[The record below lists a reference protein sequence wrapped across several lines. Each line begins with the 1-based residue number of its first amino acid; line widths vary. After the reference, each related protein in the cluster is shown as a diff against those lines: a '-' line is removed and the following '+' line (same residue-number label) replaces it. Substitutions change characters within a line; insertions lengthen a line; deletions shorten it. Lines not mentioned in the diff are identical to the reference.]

1 MERTVVLVDM
11 DCFYVQVE
19 QRSNPSLKGKPCAV
33 VQYKKWKG
41 GGIIAVG
48 YEARACGVTRNMR
61 GDDAKAKCPEIN
73 LVRVPV
79 VRGKAD
85 LTKYREA
92 GAEVI
97 EVFSK
102 FSSCVERASVDEA
115 YIDLTD
121 EVEKRMEEQNIS
133 NVTPDKLQNTFIV
146 GFDQKETPREDGLK
160 EWLSRVVDSEE
171 TNIYNKKLAVAAC
184 IVEEMRAAVFEETGF
199 RCSAGIAHN
208 KVIAKLVCG
217 FHKPNRQTVCPHDS
231 VQQLFS
237 TLPVGKI
244 RHLGGKLGDS
254 LVEQFNVEFI
264 GDLCRFSQEDLVQS
278 YGDKGKWLYNVC
290 RGFDHELVSARQLA
304 KSIGCGKNFTGKEC
318 LNTRKKVKHWI
329 SELSEEVTERLIKDR
344 ESNKRTAKSLTV
356 SLRYIG
362 DHAASRTCALLRY
375 DKDKIRDDT
384 FALLQKFNTS
394 PPHQDCWTPAIL
406 NLGICAGKFVEEKT
420 SDTPNIATMFANAK
434 SATSTVTSVSSGQ
447 IPDTQEELISP
458 AVNIIN
464 DKEKVTKS
472 KRGSIKTFFQNNTAT
487 VNNTDCVEDD
497 RKIEIIK
504 KLPSTTNTVKGSGKG
519 FFASKSKNLPYCD
532 DRKIIK
538 NKTLIDGSNSAIIE
552 KRNQKCGYELKT
564 SSDLKIHKKLAEIDR
579 NVFENDNNNLNVCNG
594 AKLSDSLRRTD
605 VTSDMNCYINTSES
619 DNNVENSNFET
630 ETKSVMTASA
640 TDNLREEMSVCDNV
654 NVGTISDVQNGDQD
668 GAMNFVLDET
678 DFVKCEKCQ
687 KRIPVWEM
695 PEHHDYHFALELQK
709 ETNISMIPR
718 ISSSSSS
725 QSTSKRKLSPSS
737 SNKKSKKNK
746 TNTNTPSLLSFFDK
760 K

>member
-19 QRSNPSLKGKPCAV
+19 QRLNPSLKGKPCAV

-61 GDDAKAKCPEIN
+61 GDDAKGKCPEIN
-73 LVRVPV
+73 LVHVPE

-85 LTKYREA
+85 LTKYRDA

-115 YIDLTD
+115 YIDMTD
-121 EVEKRMEEQNIS
+121 EVEKRMKEQNIS
-133 NVTPDKLQNTFIV
+133 DVTPDKLQNTFIV
-146 GFDQKETPREDGLK
+146 GFDQEETPREDGLK
-160 EWLSRVVDSEE
+160 EWLSRVIDSEE

-237 TLPVGKI
+237 TLPVRKI

-264 GDLCRFSQEDLVQS
+264 GDLCRFSEEELIQS

-290 RGFDHELVSARQLA
+290 RGFDHEPVSSRQLA

-434 SATSTVTSVSSGQ
+434 SAMSTSTSVSSSQ
-447 IPDTQEELISP
+447 IPDTQEVLVLA

-464 DKEKVTKS
+464 EKEKVTKS
-472 KRGSIKTFFQNNTAT
+472 KRGSIKTFFQNNPAKVDNT
-487 VNNTDCVEDD
+487 NNCVEDD
-497 RKIEIIK
+497 RKIENIK
-504 KLPSTTNTVKGSGKG
+504 EVPSATNSVKSSGKG
-519 FFASKSKNLPYCD
+519 FFAAKSKNLPYCD

-538 NKTLIDGSNSAIIE
+538 SKILVESSNRAIIE
-552 KRNQKCGYELKT
+552 KCENELKS
-564 SSDLKIHKKLAEIDR
+564 SSDLKTHEKLAEIDC
-579 NVFENDNNNLNVCNG
+579 NVLGKDNNNLNVNNG
-594 AKLSDSLRRTD
+594 AKLPDSIRRTD
-605 VTSDMNCYINTSES
+605 VTSDMNCYGNTSDS
-619 DNNVENSNFET
+619 DNNLENSDFET
-630 ETKSVMTASA
+630 ETKSAMTASA
-640 TDNLREEMSVCDNV
+640 IDKASEKRSICDNM
-654 NVGTISDVQNGDQD
+654 NVGSLSDAQNGDQD
-668 GAMNFVLDET
+668 GAMNFVLDEA

-718 ISSSSSS
+718 ISSSS

-737 SNKKSKKNK
+737 SNKKSKKTK
-746 TNTNTPSLLSFFDK
+746 TNPNTPSLLSFFDK

>member
-1 MERTVVLVDM
+1 
-11 DCFYVQVE
+11 
-19 QRSNPSLKGKPCAV
+19 
-33 VQYKKWKG
+33 
-41 GGIIAVG
+41 
-48 YEARACGVTRNMR
+48 
-61 GDDAKAKCPEIN
+61 
-73 LVRVPV
+73 
-79 VRGKAD
+79 
-85 LTKYREA
+85 
-92 GAEVI
+92 
-97 EVFSK
+97 
-102 FSSCVERASVDEA
+102 
-115 YIDLTD
+115 
-121 EVEKRMEEQNIS
+121 
-133 NVTPDKLQNTFIV
+133 
-146 GFDQKETPREDGLK
+146 
-160 EWLSRVVDSEE
+160 
-171 TNIYNKKLAVAAC
+171 
-184 IVEEMRAAVFEETGF
+184 
-199 RCSAGIAHN
+199 
-208 KVIAKLVCG
+208 
-217 FHKPNRQTVCPHDS
+217 
-231 VQQLFS
+231 
-237 TLPVGKI
+237 
-244 RHLGGKLGDS
+244 
-254 LVEQFNVEFI
+254 
-264 GDLCRFSQEDLVQS
+264 
-278 YGDKGKWLYNVC
+278 
-290 RGFDHELVSARQLA
+290 
-304 KSIGCGKNFTGKEC
+304 
-318 LNTRKKVKHWI
+318 
-329 SELSEEVTERLIKDR
+329 
-344 ESNKRTAKSLTV
+344 
-356 SLRYIG
+356 
-362 DHAASRTCALLRY
+362 
-375 DKDKIRDDT
+375 
-384 FALLQKFNTS
+384 
-394 PPHQDCWTPAIL
+394 
-406 NLGICAGKFVEEKT
+406 
-420 SDTPNIATMFANAK
+420 MFANAK